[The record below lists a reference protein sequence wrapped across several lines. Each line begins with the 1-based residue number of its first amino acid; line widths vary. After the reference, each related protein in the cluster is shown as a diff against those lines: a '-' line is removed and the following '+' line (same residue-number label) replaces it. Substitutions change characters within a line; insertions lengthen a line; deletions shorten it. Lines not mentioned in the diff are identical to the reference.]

1 MEYKVAAAAR
11 RELKAPDSAAANQQ
25 RAEQLARRLQ
35 G

>member
-1 MEYKVAAAAR
+1 MYPYPTWIWV
-11 RELKAPDSAAANQQ
+11 LIPIAANQQ